1 MKDTADTFTQF
12 CYAKLQQTGGGKN
25 GFYRF
30 SLLCRRPKFS
40 CRRLLFILNN
50 IIALPPAASFA
61 VRQNSDINTVLNWAN
76 FADFRTSPL
85 YKRRKNYDY
94 NRYRLPK
101 AVFQAGEKRKYA
113 GENRTESTILVAD
126 IQKSIR

>member
-1 MKDTADTFTQF
+1 M
-12 CYAKLQQTGGGKN
+12 AKLAKFENDDREINSCKTDFTARQDFVARQN
-25 GFYRF
+25 LQINVFR
-30 SLLCRRPKFS
+30 KFS
-40 CRRLLFILNN
+40 
-50 IIALPPAASFA
+50 
-61 VRQNSDINTVLNWAN
+61 D

-85 YKRRKNYDY
+85 YTMRRNYDY